1 MNIKKIIKETLLL
14 EIGEANVDPF
24 IWKLSNKTDDF
35 YIYEFKTAGGSNL
48 NINVTFYKLSPKMM
62 SNLVDRDRRLPTEAI
77 NLIKKNPNGYWDI
90 EFTVEEDRG
99 SALDNPYLTISRS
112 EFKSDKIELFK
123 ILSTLNKIVN
133 DFLYKEKNVRG
144 ITFKPVNRKRGMLF
158 LTYFKKLL
166 PDAQKMVTHYGVHII
181 VLDKNL
187 NKVDTRLKKQSYLD
201 RKTFGDDEY

>member
-1 MNIKKIIKETLLL
+1 
-14 EIGEANVDPF
+14 
-24 IWKLSNKTDDF
+24 
-35 YIYEFKTAGGSNL
+35 
-48 NINVTFYKLSPKMM
+48 M
-62 SNLVDRDRRLPTEAI
+62 SNLVDRDRRLPEEAI
-77 NLIKKNPNGYWDI
+77 NLIKKNPTGYWDV

-99 SALDNPYLTISRS
+99 SALDNPYLTISKS

-144 ITFKPVNRKRGMLF
+144 LTFKPVNRKRGMLF